1 MKWIRFTPTRL
12 ALLCALLL
20 TIHALIA
27 LPTTPT
33 TDAAPRPTATRP
45 TAAPVAPRPTAT
57 PAPDRLVPVAK
68 VKDMG
73 EGGYTATIDGRTAML
88 FPRTTTAPQLLDGDW
103 FYSTL
108 AANFTIKWSVK

>member
-33 TDAAPRPTATRP
+33 IDAAPRPTAI
-45 TAAPVAPRPTAT
+45 PVAPRPTAT
-57 PAPDRLVPVAK
+57 PAPDRLVTVAD
-68 VKDMG
+68 VNDMG
-73 EGGYTATIDGRTAML
+73 EGGYTATIDGRRAML

-103 FYSTL
+103 YLSTL
-108 AANFTIKWSVK
+108 TTHFRIQWRKPS